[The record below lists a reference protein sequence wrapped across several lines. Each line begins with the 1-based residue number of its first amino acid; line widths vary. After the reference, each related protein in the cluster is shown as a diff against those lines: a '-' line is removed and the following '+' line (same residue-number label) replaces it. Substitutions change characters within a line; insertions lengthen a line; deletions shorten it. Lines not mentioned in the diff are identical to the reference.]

1 MCFTYIKTWELDIC
15 TKEGESGLI
24 DQAGIMMA
32 QGRSIAG
39 ERIQGVND
47 NMSKSHYHDYFEL
60 YYLEEG
66 ERFHIIQDR
75 LYCIH
80 PGEFLIFSP
89 M

>member
-1 MCFTYIKTWELDIC
+1 M
-15 TKEGESGLI
+15 I

-66 ERFHIIQDR
+66 ERFHIIQD
-75 LYCIH
+75 LSLIH
-80 PGEFLIFSP
+80 I
-89 M
+89 

>member
-1 MCFTYIKTWELDIC
+1 M
-15 TKEGESGLI
+15 I

-75 LYCIH
+75 L
-80 PGEFLIFSP
+80 
-89 M
+89 

>member
-1 MCFTYIKTWELDIC
+1 M
-15 TKEGESGLI
+15 I

-32 QGRSIAG
+32 QGRSIAS

-66 ERFHIIQDR
+66 ERYHII
-75 LYCIH
+75 
-80 PGEFLIFSP
+80 
-89 M
+89 

>member
-1 MCFTYIKTWELDIC
+1 M
-15 TKEGESGLI
+15 I

-66 ERFHIIQDR
+66 ERFHIIQDLFTASIR
-75 LYCIH
+75 ENSLYF
-80 PGEFLIFSP
+80 PP